1 MIESSKKKIREVKIP
16 KKYEASY
23 IISDNIERITNLMS
37 SKVFEDITYQT
48 SITKSFTNQPIQS
61 PLIFIL
67 NQFIS
72 LVYSKEI
79 SISILNIELPFDILV
94 NLLFKTNTID
104 NTTLFTII
112 LNLKN
117 LRFQKHN
124 YLNKIIKGCK
134 KLCVEY
140 IQLLENYLKKN
151 NEFLYQYESIIIN
164 SSKDKVWDIIT
175 NIDIVQKL
183 HKITIN
189 DCSDK
194 SNCKGEKIYEINAI
208 QLQKKIYIKIDKI
221 KYDKNKSK
229 YELHIY
235 PINIDFPSQEI
246 IFELISLPENQ
257 TFLSITHIFNENVT
271 FDEIKYAERKK
282 KYVLQL
288 FKNFLEGKKE
298 NNNKDEKEN
307 EEEEE
312 TEENERECK
321 SDFDININNN
331 NININRNYYF
341 ESTDFPSLFCE
352 LAKNLSVSKVSE
364 FSH

>member
-1 MIESSKKKIREVKIP
+1 MVEEVEKEKIKFP

-23 IISDNIERITNLMS
+23 ILSENIDRIYNIITLNNFEKITN
-37 SKVFEDITYQT
+37 QT
-48 SITKSFTNQPIQS
+48 SIKTSLTNYPIFS
-61 PLIFIL
+61 PLNYQIDEYSELNFSKGLIFLI
-67 NQFIS
+67 N
-72 LVYSKEI
+72 
-79 SISILNIELPFDILV
+79 NIELPFDIQV
-94 NLLFKTNTID
+94 IFLFKTNTID

-117 LRFQKHN
+117 LRLQKN
-124 YLNKIIKGCK
+124 NDLNKIIKGCK
-134 KLCVEY
+134 NLCVEY

-229 YELHIY
+229 YELHVY

-288 FKNFLEGKKE
+288 YKNIIEGKKE

-331 NININRNYYF
+331 NNNINRNYYF
-341 ESTDFPSLFCE
+341 ESTDFPSLFYE